1 MIGMKKISNI
11 KMGKVTGNPA
21 TSAVVISNLNSVTVG
36 VSVVRWHWNFIF
48 RPLVFFLRC
57 LPASFFVGLLLSFF
71 VGLLLSFFLRLLLF
85 FLRRLISPSPSLRIA
100 RCRRQRCLALS
111 SSLLCCMCCA
121 SLCGEF
127 GFAALFSLPLT
138 FCFPPPFFALFS
150 LPLTFC
156 FPPPFFALFCFP
168 PPFFCFWWA
177 SALKT
182 NTSHS
187 ESSPICGFMLTA
199 KLLEGGVHWAEHGTD
214 GGLGFLHAATHLGVI
229 VAVFCGV
236 IVAVF

>member
-11 KMGKVTGNPA
+11 KMGKETGNVA

-127 GFAALFSLPLT
+127 GLAALFSLPLT
-138 FCFPPPFFALFS
+138 
-150 LPLTFC
+150 
-156 FPPPFFALFCFP
+156 FCFP

>member
-71 VGLLLSFFLRLLLF
+71 VGLLLSFFVGLLLF

-111 SSLLCCMCCA
+111 SSLLCCICCA

-127 GFAALFSLPLT
+127 GLAALWSSNGRRLGILCPWEPRRTPGPRWLLWR
-138 FCFPPPFFALFS
+138 P
-150 LPLTFC
+150 
-156 FPPPFFALFCFP
+156 
-168 PPFFCFWWA
+168 
-177 SALKT
+177 
-182 NTSHS
+182 S
-187 ESSPICGFMLTA
+187 ETPWCSSPPSRKG
-199 KLLEGGVHWAEHGTD
+199 KD
-214 GGLGFLHAATHLGVI
+214 GRRW
-229 VAVFCGV
+229 CR
-236 IVAVF
+236 

>member
-11 KMGKVTGNPA
+11 KMGKETGNVA

-57 LPASFFVGLLLSFF
+57 LPASFFVGLLL
-71 VGLLLSFFLRLLLF
+71 F

-127 GFAALFSLPLT
+127 GLVALFSLPLT

-156 FPPPFFALFCFP
+156 FPPPFFALF
-168 PPFFCFWWA
+168 
-177 SALKT
+177 
-182 NTSHS
+182 
-187 ESSPICGFMLTA
+187 
-199 KLLEGGVHWAEHGTD
+199 
-214 GGLGFLHAATHLGVI
+214 
-229 VAVFCGV
+229 
-236 IVAVF
+236 